1 MAEGV
6 LSKLRG
12 TGKVYLRQVENSSKE
27 VNDILETFLPDTN
40 FDTIIRL
47 NKLKTLILNKIDKI
61 KGLDKQL
68 LSQLNE
74 KDSEKELDQI
84 LTCEDKYLH
93 TISKIDLYL
102 SKPTKNTEPNKFPQ
116 DLSFQI
122 SEIAKVRLPKLE
134 IEKFDGDVINWGS
147 FWVQFPSA
155 IHENDSLSQI
165 NKFTYFKSFLCDSA
179 KLTISGFSLSSENY
193 EEAIDLLKQRYGNTQ
208 VLINSFTKKF
218 VNFQQFKILTMP
230 SV

>member
-12 TGKVYLRQVENSSKE
+12 TGKVYLSQVENSSKE

-61 KGLDKQL
+61 KGLDEQL

-84 LTCEDKYLH
+84 LLVKINTC
-93 TISKIDLYL
+93 ILYL
-102 SKPTKNTEPNKFPQ
+102 K
-116 DLSFQI
+116 
-122 SEIAKVRLPKLE
+122 
-134 IEKFDGDVINWGS
+134 
-147 FWVQFPSA
+147 
-155 IHENDSLSQI
+155 
-165 NKFTYFKSFLCDSA
+165 
-179 KLTISGFSLSSENY
+179 
-193 EEAIDLLKQRYGNTQ
+193 
-208 VLINSFTKKF
+208 
-218 VNFQQFKILTMP
+218 
-230 SV
+230 